1 MPREKEGYRELY
13 ASLRERFPGRES
25 ISIAEATTLL
35 GVHRATIANDNT
47 FPKVRVGRKIIIPL
61 VQLARWM
68 S

>member
-13 ASLRERFPGRES
+13 ASLRERFPERES
-25 ISIAEATTLL
+25 ISVTEAATIL
-35 GVHRATIANDNT
+35 GVHRTTIANDDA

-61 VQLARWM
+61 VQLARWL